1 MKKNKAEERIR
12 KHYGAG
18 RLFYVARRRKEKENS
33 LFLIL

>member
-18 RLFYVARRRKEKENS
+18 RLFYVARRKEKENS